1 MFNAENTVLVIIDAQ
16 EKLFRVMYEKEVL
29 SSNIQKL
36 IKGIQAMGVPVILTE
51 QNPAGLGATIP
62 EISNILSSEVHPV
75 PKFNFSAWGEENFRR
90 KLEELQRKQVLLTGI
105 ENHICVYQ
113 TAIDL
118 LGSGYEVQ
126 VVSDCVSSRTP
137 ENRDLGLKRMNME
150 GVRLTS
156 TEMIL
161 FELLKSAKDEKFK
174 TISSIVK

>member
-1 MFNAENTVLVIIDAQ
+1 MFTAENTTLVIIDIQ
-16 EKLFRVMYEKEVL
+16 EKLFRVMYEKEAL

-36 IKGIQAMGVPVILTE
+36 IKGTQVMDIPTILTE
-51 QNPAGLGATIP
+51 QNPDGLGPTIP
-62 EISNILSSEVHPV
+62 EISNILSAVHPI
-75 PKFNFSAWGEENFRR
+75 PKFSFSCYREENFQR
-90 KLEELQRKQVLLTGI
+90 KLEELHRKQVLITGI

-137 ENRDLGLKRMNME
+137 ENRDLGLKRMNTE
-150 GVRLTS
+150 GAKVTS

-161 FELLKSAKDEKFK
+161 FELLKSAKEERFK
-174 TISSIVK
+174 TISAIVK